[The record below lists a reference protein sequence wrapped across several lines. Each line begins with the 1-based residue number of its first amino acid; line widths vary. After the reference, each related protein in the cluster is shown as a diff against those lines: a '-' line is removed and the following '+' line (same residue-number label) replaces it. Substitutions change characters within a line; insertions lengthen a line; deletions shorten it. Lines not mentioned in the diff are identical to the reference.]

1 MLIEVL
7 LKFLVGVVDV
17 ELLKPIHLE
26 AEKHINILILIYL
39 VWSAETYR
47 RGQMSHLKV
56 LKAKDVEDADGFKIL
71 FAFNLLIYLE
81 DDPGETLGI

>member
-17 ELLKPIHLE
+17 ELFEPIHLQ
-26 AEKHINILILIYL
+26 AETHILPIY
-39 VWSAETYR
+39 VAWSADKSR
-47 RGQMSHLKV
+47 RAQMSHLKV
-56 LKAKDVEDADGFKIL
+56 LKAKDVEDADGFKVL